1 MFGNHN
7 GQSPSSPP
15 PSPDEQGDDQ
25 PEQPRRFRMPNLTT
39 WRITY
44 GNDLQSSVV
53 TGHGMTLSENGAL
66 TIQTFKLDPAFGP
79 TPVPTWGR
87 SSYVSFEDI
96 TPVPAE
102 PSVLIH

>member
-1 MFGNHN
+1 
-7 GQSPSSPP
+7 
-15 PSPDEQGDDQ
+15 
-25 PEQPRRFRMPNLTT
+25 MPNLTT
-39 WRITY
+39 WKIEWMDADETI
-44 GNDLQSSVV
+44 QWSAV